1 LHPAQVYGG
10 AARGSFEPQAA
21 CGGTS
26 ATIEG
31 MTTLGPESASWRING
46 ERAVVLGWPCAI
58 LMQFAHPLI
67 AAGVAEHSSFRQSRL
82 SPLVRLHGTIQ
93 AMLGL
98 TFGDEPTAAA
108 AADRIN
114 RIHDH
119 VTGTLPESAGPYR
132 AGTPYSAHDP
142 ELLAWVQLTLLD
154 TMPRAYDLLVGPLAR
169 ADKDAYCVEARVG
182 AARLG
187 LPGELIPATFDEVSR
202 TVSARLTDGSLMVT
216 EAARALARDILTPGT
231 PAPWPLGR
239 IHRLITV
246 GLLPAELRKA
256 YGLSWS
262 IRDER
267 ALARWSAGLRW
278 ASLRTPAALRRWR
291 AARRDGCS
299 RL

>member
-1 LHPAQVYGG
+1 
-10 AARGSFEPQAA
+10 
-21 CGGTS
+21 
-26 ATIEG
+26 
-31 MTTLGPESASWRING
+31 MTTLGPESASRRING

-154 TMPRAYDLLVGPLAR
+154 TMPRAYDLLVGQLAP
-169 ADKDAYCVEARVG
+169 ADKDAYCVEAG
-182 AARLG
+182 DCCPDACK
-187 LPGELIPATFDEVSR
+187 TCEVSR
-202 TVSARLTDGSLMVT
+202 AVSARLTDGSLMVT

-278 ASLRTPAALRRWR
+278 ASLRTPVALRRWR

>member
-1 LHPAQVYGG
+1 
-10 AARGSFEPQAA
+10 
-21 CGGTS
+21 
-26 ATIEG
+26 
-31 MTTLGPESASWRING
+31 MTTLGPGSASWRING

-67 AAGVAEHSSFRQSRL
+67 AAGVADHSSFRQSRL

-114 RIHDH
+114 RIHDR
-119 VTGTLPESAGPYR
+119 VTGTLRKAAGPFP

-142 ELLAWVQLTLLD
+142 QLLAWVQLTLLD
-154 TMPRAYDLLVGPLAR
+154 TMPRAYELLVRPLAT
-169 ADKDAYCVEARVG
+169 ADKDAYCLEARVG
-182 AARLG
+182 AVRLG

-202 TVSARLTDGSLMVT
+202 AVSARLMDGSLVVT

-239 IHRLITV
+239 IHRLITA
-246 GLLPAELRKA
+246 GLLPAGLRKA

-262 IRDER
+262 VRDER

-278 ASLRTPAALRRWR
+278 ASTRTPAALRRWR
-291 AARRDGCS
+291 AAQRADPS
-299 RL
+299 PL